1 MSSNNLNDS
10 PEGTIPVDQ
19 AIQLTANWRDFLATS
34 GQAFVAQSFLIPI
47 INFQNIL
54 LYNPDAESVRAYI
67 GLEDPTDPTTAQ
79 LLLVPVS
86 GGQDVVTL
94 PLPLGDGSGDGN
106 VGDPPS
112 NIYDFTTVCP
122 PVCPPPGGSPLSK

>member
-19 AIQLTANWRDFLATS
+19 AIQLTANWRAFLATS

-54 LYNPDAESVRAYI
+54 LYNPDAEGVRAYI
-67 GLEDPTDPTTAQ
+67 GLADPADPASAQ
-79 LLLVPVS
+79 LLLVPVKNE
-86 GGQDVVTL
+86 QDVVYF
-94 PLPLGDGSGDGN
+94 PLGNGGDGENGSN
-106 VGDPPS
+106 V
-112 NIYDFTTVCP
+112 YDLSTLCP
-122 PVCPPPGGSPLSK
+122 PHCPAPGSPLGK

>member
-1 MSSNNLNDS
+1 MSTNNLNED

-19 AIQLTANWRDFLATS
+19 AVQLAANWRAYLAVS

-54 LYNPDAESVRAYI
+54 QYNPEADSVRAYI

-86 GGQDVVTL
+86 GGQDIVSL
-94 PLPLGDGSGDGN
+94 PVRNGDGDGCG
-106 VGDPPS
+106 VGNPPS
-112 NIYDFTTVCP
+112 NIYDYTSVCP
-122 PVCPPPGGSPLSK
+122 PTCTTSGSPLTE